1 MIGFLTGLG
10 EVLHEVVLGLEA
22 GDQLLRLHELLVAA
36 LLAGGVG
43 LGRRVR
49 HVVVLVADRIRV
61 LHNVKLN

>member
-10 EVLHEVVLGLEA
+10 EVLHEVALGLEA
-22 GDQLLRLHELLVAA
+22 GNQLLRLHELVKAT

>member
-1 MIGFLTGLG
+1 MIGFLTGQG
-10 EVLHEVVLGLEA
+10 EVLHEVALGLEA

-61 LHNVKLN
+61 